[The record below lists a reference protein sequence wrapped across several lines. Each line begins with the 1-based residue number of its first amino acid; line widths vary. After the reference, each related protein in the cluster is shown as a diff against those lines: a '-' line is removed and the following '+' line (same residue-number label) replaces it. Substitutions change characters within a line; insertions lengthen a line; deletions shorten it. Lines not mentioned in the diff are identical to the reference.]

1 MSGVAFAA
9 PADKYRLSAVPASP
23 VDSQLASVAG
33 SSADTASQLSP
44 LHPHSPLFAFGV
56 LAALTF
62 GLMAASASVRVGKT
76 SAGVNIGKT

>member
-9 PADKYRLSAVPASP
+9 PVDKYRLAYAGPTA
-23 VDSQLASVAG
+23 VDSPLPGVAG
-33 SSADTASQLSP
+33 AAAGDDKQQSP
-44 LHPHSPLFAFGV
+44 FHPHSPLLAFGV

-76 SAGVNIGKT
+76 TAGVSVGTT